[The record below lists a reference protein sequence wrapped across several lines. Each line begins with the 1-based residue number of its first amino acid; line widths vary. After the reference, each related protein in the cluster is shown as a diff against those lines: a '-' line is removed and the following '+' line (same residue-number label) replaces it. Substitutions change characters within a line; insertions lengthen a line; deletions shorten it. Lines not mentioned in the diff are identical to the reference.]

1 MSHNKIKV
9 GTATANRDGNVDISI
24 NNLSDVTITSPGNN
38 QMLQYNGSA
47 WVNVASSSGGGDI
60 ILFGQGE
67 TSAYSNSPAA
77 SMNAGQ
83 TLYAYDTSPINT
95 ISGATIN
102 TTNNWLDTITLPA
115 GRSFLLCAIVAVEF
129 SASGYIGFGYYSG
142 STLKSHVGYVGD
154 NVISYD
160 GAAGFIQSYLSTASG
175 SLTINLEIVAQSNVD
190 SIANQGNTISEAV
203 QIVIIEV

>member
-1 MSHNKIKV
+1 MSHNKIKI
-9 GTATANRDGNVDISI
+9 GTATADRSGSVDIAVSD
-24 NNLSDVTITSPGNN
+24 LSDVTITSPANN

-47 WVNVASSSGGGDI
+47 WVNTAAPSGGGDLI
-60 ILFGQGE
+60 VFGQGE

-95 ISGATIN
+95 ISGAAIN
-102 TTNNWLDTITLPA
+102 TTNDWLDTITLPA
-115 GRSFLLCAIVAVEF
+115 GRNFLLCAIVAVEF

-142 STLKSHVGYVGD
+142 ANLASHIGYVGD
-154 NVISYD
+154 SVISYD
-160 GAAGFIQSYLSTASG
+160 GAAGFIQSYLSTST
-175 SLTINLEIVAQSNVD
+175 SLTLNLEIVAQSNVD